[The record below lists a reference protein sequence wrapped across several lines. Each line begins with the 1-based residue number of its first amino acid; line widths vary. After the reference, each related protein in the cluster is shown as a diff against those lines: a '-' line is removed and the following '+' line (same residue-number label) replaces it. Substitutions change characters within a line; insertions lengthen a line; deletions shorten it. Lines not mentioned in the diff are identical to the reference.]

1 MTDQDDIAR
10 DLVQRA
16 HAEEVLPAFDVEA
29 GVSDVL
35 ARAQVE
41 ILQLTSLGSVASQT
55 VGSGAHR
62 SLPILGEKNAAEGP
76 DSGRRGSARARD
88 ETSGH
93 GGASGVPTQP
103 GPLLLGASPGSAGME
118 LRVLG
123 PVEAVVGGRVVDL
136 GPPKQRA
143 LFALLA
149 SRVGRPVAVDVLL
162 EALWAGAPPP
172 AALASLR
179 AYVANLRRVLEPG
192 RPPRA
197 PATVLRT
204 HAAGY
209 LLENRDV
216 DVDVHRFTGHATT
229 GREAWGEGD
238 PQRALSEFEAG
249 LALWRGEAYAEV
261 ADSGSVAPEVARL
274 EELRLSVIE
283 GRYAALIEVGD
294 PEVAVAALEAH
305 VQAHPLREYGCELLT
320 RALYR
325 AGRQADALALL
336 RATRTRLAEELG
348 PGDDDR

>member
-1 MTDQDDIAR
+1 
-10 DLVQRA
+10 
-16 HAEEVLPAFDVEA
+16 
-29 GVSDVL
+29 
-35 ARAQVE
+35 
-41 ILQLTSLGSVASQT
+41 
-55 VGSGAHR
+55 
-62 SLPILGEKNAAEGP
+62 
-76 DSGRRGSARARD
+76 
-88 ETSGH
+88 
-93 GGASGVPTQP
+93 
-103 GPLLLGASPGSAGME
+103 ME

-179 AYVANLRRVLEPG
+179 AYVANLRRVLEPD

-209 LLENRDV
+209 LLENRGV

-294 PEVAVAALEAH
+294 HEVAVTALEAH

-336 RATRTRLAEELG
+336 RATRTRLTEELG